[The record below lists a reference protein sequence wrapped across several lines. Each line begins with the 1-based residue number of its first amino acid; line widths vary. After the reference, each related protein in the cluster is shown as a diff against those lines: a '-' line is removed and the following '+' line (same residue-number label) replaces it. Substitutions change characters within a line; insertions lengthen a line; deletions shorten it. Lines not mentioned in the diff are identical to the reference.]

1 MIYRSVFLSLRSRIL
16 LATLLLVTAAIA
28 PLCIAAGEPGE
39 LEIPVMDPASSP
51 VTCGTDGGS
60 GGPGTDSS
68 GYCTTPGAIGIKVT
82 INPSSAVPLPT
93 TTRPAVGI
101 NIPTTTPA
109 PSVTIRIN
117 HTPAF
122 VPPVTTTT
130 APVTTLTIQPVTP
143 SLAVNRSPAVAAATT
158 TPCRAC
164 TTNLPV
170 FSKTIAPRATT
181 ARIATAQEL
190 APKQGLVESV
200 VSFIG
205 SLFGQKPAPDPSS
218 RQVFE
223 TSVRSINP
231 AVFSTTLTAKDNAS
245 RFIEMEPNAMENL
258 YNNNG
263 IGTYSW
269 KTSALTEGNVAS
281 AVWQLSLN
289 DFPNDRKNW
298 YNPPG
303 MLGFGVMGKDQ
314 HEFTVNYT
322 EYLPKP
328 EEVDGHW
335 SGKTSM
341 LTFSRSEIEQLE
353 LQLAAQQPY
362 NPSDP
367 AQSYVNQIRTNL
379 AASKQ
384 KIDLQLANPS
394 AGQFSWSSAPAAM
407 QNRQYTGNATQGDTA
422 ASVFANA
429 DMKKAVMREA
439 LTITLPTDQRIVYLR
454 VVLLDADGN
463 ATSFSNTVPV
473 TVGRKKIALVSPWS
487 GWQKVPMVTPH
498 SQTGGYI
505 QELDGAFF
513 NGKTYL
519 VGRSD
524 GRVWWG
530 VLDPSGTFSGW
541 TEIPGGQR
549 THRDIAVASFTS
561 DECHPEA
568 STGLIVVITGD
579 DNRIWYN
586 AMNMQGNWM
595 GWTEVPGNITS
606 EYGPTLNIATKGLY
620 RHIILT
626 VKKANTGQYLFNE
639 PPIRESLKD
648 VPGGY
653 LVPNWGS
660 WNALPTAPC
669 FGTVPEGLPFVE
681 EEVALADFYG
691 NPEYTD
697 NYMKQYRF
705 VTACLQSEG
714 SYQKGH
720 VYYLNGTTNWTYNGG
735 YSTSWSGWSEVPGG
749 LSAVTGIRT
758 SLWGDNLW
766 IGAINPEGKIS
777 VSRIDALGAWL
788 PWSTIPENFS
798 QSTYVHMPALIDG
811 DRFRII
817 GPVSDQLWVNTFQ
830 SLQFLFSKKDTPY
843 TDWSGSSTSGEFTY
857 CHKYYRAGGI
867 PVPWRP
873 GDVIASWAGKQNDGQ
888 LVAVQIAEMPFN
900 ETVFP
905 NQSVTFDSLI
915 RTQGAVRTW
924 INPVSPEFAISG
936 KPTYVDPVHLVP
948 FAVSDYAANS
958 NEALNLHAR
967 AIIISFTDKPGEL
980 KGYITPTSHFL
991 YSPKAE
997 LIACDPPVEH
1007 PIDVY
1012 VPDVTIM
1019 EYNTIHYPD
1028 FSNGPTTCN
1037 VISTK
1042 QDKALF
1048 GGEPICPAI
1057 GTKQN
1062 FCRED
1067 KGILDYITDFFGDL
1081 IDFLES
1087 VVNFLS
1093 RVWDSLKNAC
1103 VSLIA
1108 NFIPGCSSSGW
1119 CTGVISGCLDTGLTA
1134 LGIPPSIPNFSELQN
1149 MGVEYLAAS
1158 IGESVG
1164 VSPELVKPGLDKMK
1178 GAIEEQYT
1186 QSGDLC
1192 GWKPDPAFQ
1201 GRPAYMNITLT
1212 NNQGRWI
1219 PGGTIYVR
1227 DVFTDSR
1234 GLQQSVFRTSQPG
1247 IPYPAMKPG
1256 VSFTVP
1262 VILERTVSNTTIM
1275 GCWRKQADGSLKE
1288 WTCDGNDGSLN
1299 LYDWDKG
1306 YGEPH
1311 PMTVEA
1317 VPDTYVN
1324 IANLE
1329 AQLGMK
1335 NVGNSS
1341 GYQRIGINAC
1351 PETFYVEYKYHGR
1364 QYDSFMLDAKADWH
1378 R

>member
-1 MIYRSVFLSLRSRIL
+1 VICRSPSFFLRSCII
-16 LATLLLVTAAIA
+16 LATVLLVTAAIA
-28 PLCIAAGEPGE
+28 PLCTAADLNTNPSGFPAD
-39 LEIPVMDPASSP
+39 PVSPA
-51 VTCGTDGGS
+51 TICGGDS
-60 GGPGTDSS
+60 GDDRPGTDSS

-82 INPSSAVPLPT
+82 INPASTVPLPT
-93 TTRPAVGI
+93 TTSPARGI

-109 PSVTIRIN
+109 PAVTIRFN
-117 HTPAF
+117 HTLVT

-130 APVTTLTIQPVTP
+130 LPVTTLTIKPVPP
-143 SLAVNRSPAVAAATT
+143 SLAVNRSTAVAAATT

-164 TTNLPV
+164 TVTPV
-170 FSKTIAPRATT
+170 FSKTIALHTTT

-190 APKQGLVESV
+190 APKQGIVESV

-205 SLFGQKPAPDPSS
+205 SLFGQQPSRDPSS

-223 TSVRSINP
+223 SSVRSINP
-231 AVFSTTLTAKDNAS
+231 DIFSTTLTPKDNTS
-245 RFIEMEPNAMENL
+245 RFIEMEPYPSENL

-263 IGTYSW
+263 YGTYTW
-269 KTSALTEGNVAS
+269 QTSALNEGRVVS
-281 AVWQLSLN
+281 AVWQLSLM

-303 MLGFGVMGKDQ
+303 LLGMDVMSRDQ
-314 HEFTVNYT
+314 HEFTVNFT
-322 EYLPKP
+322 DYLPRP
-328 EEVDGHW
+328 EEVDAHW
-335 SGKTSM
+335 DLKESV
-341 LTFSRSEIEQLE
+341 LTFSRYEIEQLE
-353 LQLAAQQPY
+353 VQLAAQQPY

-367 AQSYVNQIRTNL
+367 AQSQVNQIRTRL
-379 AASKQ
+379 AAAKQ
-384 KIDLQLANPS
+384 QIDLQMANPS
-394 AGQFSWSSAPAAM
+394 AGQYSWTNAPAAM
-407 QNRQYTGNATQGDTA
+407 QNRQYTGNTTQGDTA

-429 DMKKAVMREA
+429 DMKKTVMREA
-439 LTITLPTDQRIVYLR
+439 LTITLPTDQRVVYLR

-473 TVGRKKIALVSPWS
+473 TVGRKKIQLISPWS
-487 GWQKVPMVTPH
+487 GWQKVPQVTPH
-498 SQTGGYI
+498 AQMGGYI
-505 QELDGAFF
+505 NELDGAFF

-519 VGRSD
+519 VGSSD
-524 GRVWWG
+524 GRIWWG

-561 DECHPEA
+561 DECHPET
-568 STGLIVVITGD
+568 STGLIIVITGD
-579 DNRIWYN
+579 DNRLWYN
-586 AMNMQGNWM
+586 SMNMQGNWM
-595 GWTEVPGNITS
+595 GWTEVPGNIIT

-626 VKKANTGQYLFNE
+626 AKKANTNQYVFNE

-653 LVPNWGS
+653 LVPNWGN
-660 WNALPTAPC
+660 WNALPSVPC
-669 FGTVPEGLPFVE
+669 FGTVPEGLPFVQ

-691 NPEYTD
+691 NPYYPD
-697 NYMKQYRF
+697 NYRKQYRF

-720 VYYLNGTTNWTYNGG
+720 MYYLNGTTNWTSNGG
-735 YSTSWSGWSEVPGG
+735 YSTSWSAWTEVPGG
-749 LSAVTGIRT
+749 ISNVSGIRT

-766 IGAINPEGKIS
+766 LGAWNPFGEIS
-777 VSRIDALGAWL
+777 VSRLDALGAWL
-788 PWSTIPENFS
+788 PWSTMTEKYP
-798 QSTYVHMPALIDG
+798 QSTHMPALVDG

-817 GPVSDQLWVNTFQ
+817 GSVSDQLYVNTFQ
-830 SLQFLFSKKDTPY
+830 SLQFFLTKRDTPY
-843 TDWSGSSTSGEFTY
+843 TEWSISSTSGEFTY

-867 PVPWRP
+867 PVPWRT
-873 GDVIASWAGKQNDGQ
+873 GNVMAGWAGKQNDGQ
-888 LVAVQIAEMPFN
+888 VVAVQIAEVPFN

-915 RTQGAVRTW
+915 RSQGAARTW
-924 INPVSPEFAISG
+924 ITPVSPEFTIAG
-936 KPTYVDPVHLVP
+936 KPSYVDPVHLTP
-948 FAVSDYAANS
+948 FAVSDYAKNNS
-958 NEALNLHAR
+958 EALNLYAR
-967 AIIISFTDKPGEL
+967 AIILSFTDKPGEL
-980 KGYITPTSHFL
+980 RGYITPTSHFL

-997 LIACDPPVEH
+997 LVACAPPTEH

-1012 VPDVTIM
+1012 VPDVTIT
-1019 EYNTIHYPD
+1019 EYNAIRYPD
-1028 FSNGPTTCN
+1028 FSNGPTACN

-1042 QDKALF
+1042 RDDGLF

-1057 GTKQN
+1057 GTKEN
-1062 FCRED
+1062 FCKEED
-1067 KGILDYITDFFGDL
+1067 KGVLDYITGFFEDL

-1087 VVNFLS
+1087 MVNFIS

-1103 VSLIA
+1103 VSLVA
-1108 NFIPGCSSSGW
+1108 DFIPGCSNSGW
-1119 CTGVISGCLDTGLTA
+1119 CKGIISGCLDTGLTA
-1134 LGIPPSIPNFSELQN
+1134 LGIPPSIPNFDEMQN
-1149 MGVEYLAAS
+1149 LGVEYLAAS
-1158 IGESVG
+1158 IGESAG
-1164 VSPELVKPGLDKMK
+1164 ISPELVKPGLDKMK

-1192 GWKPDPAFQ
+1192 GWKPDPVFQ

-1219 PGGTIYVR
+1219 PGGTIYIS

-1234 GLQQSVFRTSQPG
+1234 GLKQSVFRSSQPG

-1262 VILERTVSNTTIM
+1262 VILERTVTNTTIM
-1275 GCWRKQADGSLKE
+1275 GCWRKQPDGSLKE
-1288 WTCDGNDGSLN
+1288 WTCDGNDGGLN
-1299 LYDWDKG
+1299 LYDWDQG

-1311 PMTVEA
+1311 PMNVEV

-1329 AQLGMK
+1329 AQLGM
-1335 NVGNSS
+1335 NYVGNSA
-1341 GYQRIGINAC
+1341 GYQRIGINSC
-1351 PETFYVEYKYHGR
+1351 PDMFYIRYNYHGR
-1364 QYDSFMLDAKADWH
+1364 NYDSFMLEAGKDWH